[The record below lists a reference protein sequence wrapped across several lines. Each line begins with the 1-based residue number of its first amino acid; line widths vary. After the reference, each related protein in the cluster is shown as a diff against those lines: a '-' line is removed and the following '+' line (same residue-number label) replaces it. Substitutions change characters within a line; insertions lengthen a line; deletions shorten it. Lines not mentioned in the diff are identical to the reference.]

1 MTINHLYNITI
12 NVMDK
17 LEHIDFY
24 DLKKKNTNQRNIN
37 EAYQILNNF
46 KDELIREDI
55 KIKQK
60 YKQRKGD

>member
-12 NVMDK
+12 NIMEK

-24 DLKKKNTNQRNIN
+24 DLKKKNTNQRNVN
-37 EAYQILNNF
+37 EAYTILDNL
-46 KDELIREDI
+46 KDELIRENI

-60 YKQRKGD
+60 HKQTEGD

>member
-12 NVMDK
+12 NIMDK

-37 EAYQILNNF
+37 EAYQILDEF
-46 KDELIREDI
+46 KNELIRENI

-60 YKQRKGD
+60 YKQMKGD

>member
-37 EAYQILNNF
+37 EAYQILDRL

>member
-12 NVMDK
+12 NVMNK

-24 DLKKKNTNQRNIN
+24 DLKKKNTNQQNIN
-37 EAYQILNNF
+37 EAYQILDNF
-46 KDELIREDI
+46 KDELIRENI

-60 YKQRKGD
+60 YKQTKGD